1 MKRARAI
8 IIGKDGIFETKNV
21 RVYRD
26 FITIDGT
33 PYPKP
38 KPRYRARPWGLEV
51 VYIINEAALNKEQ
64 KEQLEYLERLV
75 KKKELEAIVNAIMTI
90 SSRTKMQ
97 AIMYVVTGLF
107 AGAYLADYG
116 RQILDWLKSLPPE
129 AAAKGFEALSLIGVA
144 AVIGAIVYMFLRKR

>member
-1 MKRARAI
+1 MKHVRAI
-8 IIGKDGIFETKNV
+8 LIGKDGIYETRNV
-21 RVYRD
+21 RVFRD
-26 FITIDGT
+26 YITIDGT

-51 VYIINEAALNKEQ
+51 IYIINEAALNKEQ

-97 AIMYVVTGLF
+97 AIMYVITGIF

-116 RQILDWLKSLPPE
+116 RQLLDWLKSLPPE
-129 AAAKGFEALSLIGVA
+129 TAAKGFEALSLIGVA